1 MTMVVFQVD
10 KMSCKNCAK
19 HVTEAIQSVQPG
31 ADVDVDLASGKV
43 SVSGT
48 PAAPEKIVKAVEEAG
63 YPARLA
69 G

>member
-1 MTMVVFQVD
+1 MTTVVFQVD

-19 HVTEAIQSVQPG
+19 HVTEAIQSAQPG
-31 ADVDVDLASGKV
+31 AQVDVDLASGKV
-43 SVSGT
+43 SVSGS
-48 PAAPEKIVKAVEEAG
+48 PAAPDKIVKAVEEAG